1 MKNRIP
7 RKFKKVLL
15 KQFSKQFVN
24 YVTKFIRNHK
34 TILTKNGEQYRYN
47 TTFINL

>member
-7 RKFKKVLL
+7 GKFKKILL
-15 KQFSKQFVN
+15 KQFSKEFVK
-24 YVTKFIRNHK
+24 YITKFIRNHK
-34 TILTKNGEQYRYN
+34 TILTKNDKQYRYN